1 MYKEYEELY
10 TTYTK
15 KYGPKTAIFLMVG
28 SFYEL
33 YDIQNTETGETK
45 FNVREI
51 TDLLGIQL
59 AIKKKDFNDNHDGL
73 FAGFPDYVMHKWA
86 GRLTSNGW
94 TVVIVDQVKD
104 QRGKVKERK
113 VSRILS
119 PSTHIENT
127 SSTETPYVFT
137 LFFQQQ
143 PNYAPQFGAGVL
155 DLTTGTTT
163 TYSGKATGR
172 SDIWTAD
179 DLVQMISVFQ
189 PKEILIYWKLS
200 TEYNS
205 PDEYYFRRIFGIQ
218 QSIPIHLYPIDTIG
232 SFSKDLV
239 RAEYLQKIYN
249 IRSILP
255 SKTYLGLRTE
265 NEELALLYLLQF
277 VEEHYPSMLK
287 SFNRN
292 EPWVPQARLIC
303 GNHALTQLQMTGQNP
318 NETVIGLFNQ
328 SITSMGKR
336 LMRERLLSPYS
347 DAKEIRSRLNE
358 VKDYLSWPE
367 TKQKTLERQLRFMF
381 DLPRLHRKILCGII
395 SAPEITGLF
404 QTYSAIR
411 VIMQTVTND
420 TILQEPFT
428 QEQWKTYI
436 NIFQEHFN
444 KDKSEQASQDLT
456 PFNTETYNEI
466 GEIEKEITDIHQEFT
481 NLKLEICK
489 KGGLQDDALRLE
501 EREKEPFGIK
511 GSKISLVQLQKNI
524 KQLPEGVRIS
534 ELKSGGWVDC
544 SKLQQLNTQL
554 VKLRE
559 KLQNKAKS
567 IMLDACL
574 SISDAGQ
581 NIWHIMEYWVS
592 HIDCTQCIGK
602 VSNEKGFSCPK
613 IEDLSDSETNKGE
626 SGFDIKDIRH
636 PLVEASASRVSYVK
650 HSVKLGMSSKKGWLV
665 YGMNASGKSTL
676 MKATG
681 LCILLAQAG
690 CFVPAREM
698 TLKPFQ
704 AVYTRIL
711 NQDNLF
717 AGLSSFAVEMS
728 ELRDILRNANENT
741 LVLGDELCA
750 GTESI
755 SAQALVASGIQ
766 WLSAKNAKFI
776 FATHLHDLPK
786 ILDTTKLGVDIWHLH
801 VDYDPVTKKLVYDR
815 SLRSGS
821 GSSMYGLEVARAMD
835 LPFDFIEQALK
846 NRHQI
851 IGSSR
856 INDATVSN
864 WNTSIIR
871 KECEICLSQIT
882 SDLEVHHIQQRS
894 TSNNNILP
902 DGTHMN
908 SKQNLI
914 VICQKCHDKIHND
927 EILLGQLQMTSN
939 GLQREVVLKMESSI
953 DSKYELESE
962 SVKINTSESISV
974 QSEEFVGKNKKSK
987 WNNEEVEIIKS
998 TLKKYKSQS
1007 LKAIKQKLELE
1018 HSIIISEPILG
1029 KYKKSL

>member
-15 KYGPKTAIFLMVG
+15 KYGSKTAIFLMVG

-59 AIKKKDFNDNHDGL
+59 AIKKKDFDDKHDGL

-137 LFFQQQ
+137 LFFEQQT
-143 PNYAPQFGAGVL
+143 NNKAPQFGAGAL
-155 DLTTGTTT
+155 DLTTGTTS
-163 TYSGKATGR
+163 TYSGQATGR

-189 PKEILIYWKLS
+189 PKELLIYWKNATLDIG
-200 TEYNS
+200 S
-205 PDEYYFRRIFGIQ
+205 PDEQYFRRIFGIQ
-218 QSIPIHLYPIDTIG
+218 QSIPIHLYPIETVG
-232 SFSKDLV
+232 TFSKELV
-239 RAEYLQKIYN
+239 RAEYLQKTYN
-249 IRSILP
+249 IKSLLP
-255 SKTYLGLRTE
+255 PKTYLGLRTE

-277 VEEHYPSMLK
+277 TEEHYPSMLK
-287 SFNRN
+287 SFHRN
-292 EPWVPQARLIC
+292 EPWIPQARLIC
-303 GNHALTQLQMTGQNP
+303 GNHALTQLQMTGLNQ

-328 SITSMGKR
+328 CVTPMGKR

-347 DAKEIRSRLNE
+347 DSIEIRSRLRE
-358 VKDYLSWPE
+358 VEDYLSWPD
-367 TKQKTLERQLRFMF
+367 THQKTLERQLRFMF
-381 DLPRLHRKILCGII
+381 DLPRLHRKILCGLIT
-395 SAPEITGLF
+395 SQEITGLF
-404 QTYSAIR
+404 QTYSAMR
-411 VIMQTVTND
+411 VIIQTVTKN
-420 TILQEPFT
+420 TKLQEPFT
-428 QEQWKTYI
+428 QEQWQTYLK
-436 NIFQEHFN
+436 IFQEHFT
-444 KDKSEQASQDLT
+444 KDKAEQASQDLS
-456 PFNTETYNEI
+456 PLNTDTYKEI
-466 GEIEKEITDIHQEFT
+466 GTIEYEIRQVLQQYTE
-481 NLKLEICK
+481 LKVDICK
-489 KGGLQDDALRLE
+489 KGGIQEDALRLE

-511 GSKISLVQLQKNI
+511 GSKISLQQLQKNI
-524 KQLPEGVRIS
+524 KNLPEGTKIS

-544 SKLQQLNTQL
+544 NKLQILNTQL

-559 KLQNKAKS
+559 KLQQKVKS
-567 IMLDACL
+567 VILDACL
-574 SISDAGQ
+574 AIADAGQ
-581 NIWHIMEYWVS
+581 NIWSLMEFWVS

-602 VSNEKGFSCPK
+602 VSKEKGFTCPD
-613 IEDLSDSETNKGE
+613 IQDLSEEQG

-636 PLVEASASRVSYVK
+636 PLVEASATRVTYVK
-650 HSVKLGMSSKKGWLV
+650 HNIELGMSSEKKGWLV

-698 TLKPFQ
+698 KLRPFQ

-728 ELRDILRNANENT
+728 ELRDILRNANKYT

-776 FATHLHDLPK
+776 FATHLHDLPEL
-786 ILDTTKLGVDIWHLH
+786 LDTKKLGVDVWHLH
-801 VDYDPVTKKLVYDR
+801 VDYNPVTKKLVYDR
-815 SLRSGS
+815 SLRPGS

-835 LPFDFIEQALK
+835 LPFDFIEQALQ
-846 NRHQI
+846 NRHRI

-856 INDATVSN
+856 LNEASTSS
-864 WNTSIIR
+864 WNSQIIR
-871 KECEICLSQIT
+871 KECEICKSQIT
-882 SDLEVHHIQQRS
+882 SDLEVHHIMARS
-894 TSNNNILP
+894 LSKNNILP

-908 SKQNLI
+908 NKQNLI
-914 VICQKCHDKIHND
+914 VICQVCHDKVHAD
-927 EILLGQLQMTSN
+927 EISIGEVKVTSEGIERVIQIN
-939 GLQREVVLKMESSI
+939 N
-953 DSKYELESE
+953 
-962 SVKINTSESISV
+962 NTSESESLL
-974 QSEEFVGKNKKSK
+974 SEESVNKKNKKSK
-987 WNNEEVEIIKS
+987 WSEEELETIKII
-998 TLKKYKSQS
+998 LQKYKSQS
-1007 LKAIKQKLELE
+1007 LKGIRQKLESDY
-1018 HSIIISEPILG
+1018 SIMISEAVLG
-1029 KYKKSL
+1029 RFRKEL